1 MAPLS
6 TWKLVIFS
14 GPSMALNTML
24 VPLLLLL
31 PQFYAVEVGL
41 DIAAI
46 GTVFM
51 VARLWD
57 AFTDPT
63 IGTLS
68 DRTRTRWGRRR
79 PWLLAGLPLCMA
91 STWFLLNPPD
101 GAGLGYLFLWVLLF
115 YVFWTMM
122 FIPYQAWGTELATGF
137 HERTRVAGFRDGAS
151 FLGYLLATALPLVV
165 LQIVGGI
172 EAPSYAQMLTVLG
185 TFFLVSLPLVTALC
199 VWGIPEPRQRA
210 VVNAGWS
217 QLIGLLQNGP
227 FVRLLA
233 AFTLDRLA
241 MGIYFAVM
249 PLTVSVVLGL
259 FDRFLTLSLTISITS
274 LLFSPFWVVVAGKVG
289 KHRAYC
295 LANVVTCAAYAGFLL
310 TPAGNFSVA
319 LAIFALLGV
328 GNAGTLITT
337 PSMMADCIDFDHW
350 RSGVEQTGAH
360 MAFLWLVTKVG
371 FALGI
376 GVSLIYLG
384 WFGFSP
390 VGPNTDA
397 ALMAA
402 RFGTGG
408 LPILLIVPA
417 IALMLNFPI
426 GRAAH
431 RAIRGRLARR
441 GVA

>member
-1 MAPLS
+1 
-6 TWKLVIFS
+6 
-14 GPSMALNTML
+14 MALNTML

-79 PWLLAGLPLCMA
+79 PWLLAGLPLCMG

-101 GAGLGYLFLWVLLF
+101 GAGMGYLFVWVLLF

-137 HERTRVAGFRDGAS
+137 HERTRVAGYRDGAS
-151 FLGYLLATALPLVV
+151 FLGYLLATALPLLV
-165 LQIVGGI
+165 LQVFGGI
-172 EAPSYAQMLTVLG
+172 EAPSYEQMLTVLG
-185 TFFLVSLPLVTALC
+185 SFFLISLPIVTFLC
-199 VWGIPEPRQRA
+199 IWRVPEPQRYA
-210 VVNAGWS
+210 AVNAGWS
-217 QLIGLLQNGP
+217 ELIGLLRNGP
-227 FVRLLA
+227 FVRLLG

-249 PLTVSVVLGL
+249 PLTVSVVLNL
-259 FDRFLTLSLTISITS
+259 FDRFLTLSLVISVTS
-274 LLFSPFWVVVAGKVG
+274 LLFSPFWVAVAGRMS
-289 KHRAYC
+289 KHGAYC
-295 LANVVTCAAYAGFLL
+295 LANVVTCVAYAGFLIA
-310 TPAGNFSVA
+310 PPENFPVA

-337 PSMMADCIDFDHW
+337 PSMMADCIDYDHW
-350 RSGVEQTGAH
+350 RSGIEQTGAH
-360 MAFLWLVTKVG
+360 IAFLWLVTKVG

-390 VGPNTDA
+390 AGPNSET

-408 LPILLIVPA
+408 LPILLLIPA
-417 IALMLNFPI
+417 IGIMLRFPI
-426 GRAAH
+426 DRMAH
-431 RAIRGRLARR
+431 KAIRLRLARR
-441 GVA
+441 GGG